1 MEEVQSSVAPP
12 PAAPKASRFLLQL
25 GAIAVVFAASP
36 TRAFDLDR
44 FLAPKELVLHLTAL
58 LAGLFAIPAVRRSK
72 GNWVDLAL
80 GGYLVLG
87 VLSASFA
94 TNPWLA
100 ARAVALSGS
109 ALVLYWTARGLR
121 VAERESALVNTVA
134 LAVVLAAVTSLLQAY
149 GLESAIFS
157 PNRAPGGTLGN
168 RNFVA
173 HAAAFGLPLVIVAG
187 LRALRLSGILFA
199 SFGLSLVIAVL
210 VLTRSRAAWLAAT

>member
-58 LAGLFAIPAVRRSK
+58 LAGLFAIPAVRRSRSS
-72 GNWVDLAL
+72 WIDLAL

-109 ALVLYWTARGLR
+109 ALVLYWTARGLP

-157 PNRAPGGTLGN
+157 PNRCPSSSSLDCERCVSSAYSS
-168 RNFVA
+168 
-173 HAAAFGLPLVIVAG
+173 HH
-187 LRALRLSGILFA
+187 SGC
-199 SFGLSLVIAVL
+199 
-210 VLTRSRAAWLAAT
+210 RW